1 MAHRE
6 LRGSILALVLLAT
19 VFLAVAMYA
28 NGSAPPQSSSSEG
41 QQIGKVLSVRK
52 VLRNPYVFSRYPRI
66 HYYLL
71 YFAVRASG
79 QTYCSEYERRFSMR
93 SMMCFLR
100 RTKLSSS
107 CSRAAPYAQ
116 NTTRPDSQ
124 GSLGRRKA
132 VLTARRYSGC
142 WHLLAALILLM
153 CAVPVR
159 TRLVLRFRDSRM
171 RI

>member
-6 LRGSILALVLLAT
+6 LRGSTLASVLLAT

-79 QTYCSEYERRFSMR
+79 QTYCSEYETPVLDEIDDVFSA
-93 SMMCFLR
+93 
-100 RTKLSSS
+100 K
-107 CSRAAPYAQ
+107 
-116 NTTRPDSQ
+116 D
-124 GSLGRRKA
+124 KA
-132 VLTARRYSGC
+132 VEFVLKGKNLTLRTPHGRTVKA
-142 WHLLAALILLM
+142 HLVDEKQ
-153 CAVPVR
+153 C
-159 TRLVLRFRDSRM
+159 
-171 RI
+171 

>member
-52 VLRNPYVFSRYPRI
+52 VLRNPYAFSRYPRI

-71 YFAVRASG
+71 YFAVRASDR
-79 QTYCSEYERRFSMR
+79 TYCSEYETPVLDEIDDVFSAKDKTVE
-93 SMMCFLR
+93 FVLKGKNLTLR
-100 RTKLSSS
+100 TPHGRTV
-107 CSRAAPYAQ
+107 
-116 NTTRPDSQ
+116 
-124 GSLGRRKA
+124 KA
-132 VLTARRYSGC
+132 
-142 WHLLAALILLM
+142 HLVDEKQ
-153 CAVPVR
+153 C
-159 TRLVLRFRDSRM
+159 
-171 RI
+171 

>member
-41 QQIGKVLSVRK
+41 QQNGKVVSVRK

-79 QTYCSEYERRFSMR
+79 QTYCSEYETPVLDEIDDVFSA
-93 SMMCFLR
+93 
-100 RTKLSSS
+100 K
-107 CSRAAPYAQ
+107 
-116 NTTRPDSQ
+116 D
-124 GSLGRRKA
+124 KA
-132 VLTARRYSGC
+132 VEFVLKGKNLTLRTPHGRTVKA
-142 WHLLAALILLM
+142 HLVDEKQ
-153 CAVPVR
+153 C
-159 TRLVLRFRDSRM
+159 
-171 RI
+171 

>member
-6 LRGSILALVLLAT
+6 LRGSILAPVLLAT

-71 YFAVRASG
+71 YFAVRASD
-79 QTYCSEYERRFSMR
+79 QTYCSEYETPVLDEIDDVFSAR
-93 SMMCFLR
+93 
-100 RTKLSSS
+100 
-107 CSRAAPYAQ
+107 
-116 NTTRPDSQ
+116 D
-124 GSLGRRKA
+124 KA
-132 VLTARRYSGC
+132 VEFVLKGKNLT
-142 WHLLAALILLM
+142 L
-153 CAVPVR
+153 R
-159 TRLVLRFRDSRM
+159 TPHGRTVKARLVDEKQC
-171 RI
+171 